1 MALEKFDK
9 SNCNNKF
16 NSDYSIDDILL
27 TLKYPELIGE
37 KSSTPEIKLKRG
49 TMAIE
54 KDISKRV
61 NENERSLFRM
71 YMELLNQEKNE
82 NYTIRYRPEIKGNKL
97 GKFRLKTSDGTINM
111 SFQTFIWREE
121 LGITCICD
129 YTPNSMA
136 IDKKIRLLKQLHK
149 LINQKLGL

>member
-1 MALEKFDK
+1 MVLESFDK
-9 SNCNNKF
+9 SDYNNKL
-16 NSDYSIDDILL
+16 NSDSSINDILL
-27 TLKYPELIGE
+27 TLKYPELIDE
-37 KSSTPEIKLKRG
+37 KSSTPEIKLKREA
-49 TMAIE
+49 MAIG

-71 YMELLNQEKNE
+71 YIELLNQEKNE
-82 NYTIRYRPEIKGNKL
+82 NYTIRYWPTVTGNKL
-97 GKFRLKTSDGTINM
+97 WKFRLKTSDGTINM
-111 SFQTFIWREE
+111 SFQTFIRREE

-129 YTPNSMA
+129 YIPKNMA